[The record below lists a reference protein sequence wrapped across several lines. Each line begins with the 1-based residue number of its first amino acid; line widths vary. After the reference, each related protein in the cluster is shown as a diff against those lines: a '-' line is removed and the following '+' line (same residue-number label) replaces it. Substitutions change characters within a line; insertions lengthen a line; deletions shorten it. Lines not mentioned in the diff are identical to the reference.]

1 MSYVQSILDCDFYKY
16 SHFIEEDIHS
26 QLTLSG
32 DKFFLIASKILSLTE
47 NPIKQKYK
55 QIKLNGQM
63 VMSCTYIYVL
73 NRSSQGERRFEKDMN
88 IK

>member
-1 MSYVQSILDCDFYKY
+1 MSYVQSILDCDFYEY

-47 NPIKQKYK
+47 NPIKTKIQT
-55 QIKLNGQM
+55 N
-63 VMSCTYIYVL
+63 
-73 NRSSQGERRFEKDMN
+73 
-88 IK
+88 